1 MWFVLLFDDYLSVMK
16 PLVSTRLPTKSGDFE
31 VYAFE
36 SGVSTQPHLVLCSK
50 KQPDGLP
57 LVRVHS
63 ECWTG
68 DVVGSLRCDCGPQ
81 LDASLKQVG
90 QEGGAVIYLR
100 QEGRGIGLVEKLKAY
115 NLQDAGLDTYEANEH
130 LGHQR
135 DSRRFDVAADILR
148 VLGWEAIRLLT
159 NNPDKVY
166 DLQKAGIEVEEILP
180 IEMPPNE
187 HNEHYLSA
195 KAKEVKKGPTRS

>member
-1 MWFVLLFDDYLSVMK
+1 MK
-16 PLVSTRLPTKSGDFE
+16 PLVSARLPTDAGDFE
-31 VYAFE
+31 VHAFE
-36 SGVSTQPHLVLCSK
+36 SGVSSQPHLMLCSK
-50 KQPDGLP
+50 KQPAALP

-81 LDASLKQVG
+81 LDSSLKQV
-90 QEGGAVIYLR
+90 QKEGGAVLYLR

-115 NLQDAGLDTYEANEH
+115 NLQDEGLDTYEANER

-135 DSRRFDVAADILR
+135 DARRFDVAAEMLASR
-148 VLGWEAIRLLT
+148 GWTAIRLLT

-166 DLQKAGIEVEEILP
+166 DLEKEGIEVREVVAL
-180 IEMPPNE
+180 EMAPNE
-187 HNEHYLSA
+187 HNAEYLSA
-195 KAKEVKKGPTRS
+195 KAKEVKQGHTRA

>member
-1 MWFVLLFDDYLSVMK
+1 M
-16 PLVSTRLPTKSGDFE
+16 
-31 VYAFE
+31 
-36 SGVSTQPHLVLCSK
+36 LCTK

-68 DVVGSLRCDCGPQ
+68 DVMGSLRCDCGPQ
-81 LDASLKQVG
+81 LDSSLNQV
-90 QEGGAVIYLR
+90 QKEGGAVLYLR

-115 NLQDAGLDTYEANEH
+115 NLQDEGLDTYEANER

-135 DSRRFDVAADILR
+135 DARHFDVAAVMLASR
-148 VLGWEAIRLLT
+148 GWTAIRLLT

-166 DLQKAGIEVEEILP
+166 DLEKEGIEVREVVAL
-180 IEMPPNE
+180 EMAPNE
-187 HNEHYLSA
+187 HNAEYLSA
-195 KAKEVKKGPTRS
+195 KAKEVKQGHTRE

>member
-1 MWFVLLFDDYLSVMK
+1 MK
-16 PLVSTRLPTKSGDFE
+16 PLVSARLPTDAGDFE
-31 VYAFE
+31 VHAFE
-36 SGVSTQPHLVLCSK
+36 SGVSSQPHLMLCSK
-50 KQPDGLP
+50 KQPAALP

-81 LDASLKQVG
+81 LDSSLKQV
-90 QEGGAVIYLR
+90 QKEGGAVLYLR

-115 NLQDAGLDTYEANEH
+115 NLQDEGLDTYEANER

-135 DSRRFDVAADILR
+135 DARRFDVAAEMLASR
-148 VLGWEAIRLLT
+148 GWTAIRLLT

-166 DLQKAGIEVEEILP
+166 DLEKEGIDVREVVTL
-180 IEMPPNE
+180 EMAPNE
-187 HNEHYLSA
+187 HNAEYLSA
-195 KAKEVKKGPTRS
+195 KAKEVKQGHTRA

>member
-1 MWFVLLFDDYLSVMK
+1 MK
-16 PLVSTRLPTKSGDFE
+16 PLVSARLPTDAGDFE
-31 VYAFE
+31 VHAFE
-36 SGVSTQPHLVLCSK
+36 SGVSSQPHLMLCSK
-50 KQPDGLP
+50 KQPAALP

-81 LDASLKQVG
+81 LDSSLKQV
-90 QEGGAVIYLR
+90 QKEGGAVLYLR

-115 NLQDAGLDTYEANEH
+115 NLQDEGLDTYEANER

-135 DSRRFDVAADILR
+135 DARRFDVAAGMLASR
-148 VLGWEAIRLLT
+148 GWTAIRLLT

-166 DLQKAGIEVEEILP
+166 DLEKEGIEVREVVAL
-180 IEMPPNE
+180 EMAPNE
-187 HNEHYLSA
+187 HNAEYLSA
-195 KAKEVKKGPTRS
+195 KAKEVKQGHTRA

>member
-1 MWFVLLFDDYLSVMK
+1 M
-16 PLVSTRLPTKSGDFE
+16 
-31 VYAFE
+31 
-36 SGVSTQPHLVLCSK
+36 LCSK

-81 LDASLKQVG
+81 LTSSLQQV
-90 QEGGAVIYLR
+90 QKEGGAVLYLR

-115 NLQDAGLDTYEANEH
+115 NLQDEGLDTYEANER

-135 DSRRFDVAADILR
+135 DARRFDVAAEMLASR
-148 VLGWEAIRLLT
+148 GWTAIRLLT

-166 DLQKAGIEVEEILP
+166 DLEKEGIEVREVVA
-180 IEMPPNE
+180 IEMAPNE
-187 HNEHYLSA
+187 HNAEYLSA
-195 KAKEVKKGPTRS
+195 KAKEVKQGHTRA

>member
-1 MWFVLLFDDYLSVMK
+1 ME
-16 PLVSTRLPTKSGDFE
+16 PLVTTRLPTQWGDFNM
-31 VYAFE
+31 YAFE
-36 SGVSTQPHLVLCSK
+36 SGVSSQPHLLLCSSK
-50 KQPDGLP
+50 GPVELP

-81 LDASLKQVG
+81 LEASLKQVAL
-90 QEGGAVIYLR
+90 EGGAVIYLR

-115 NLQDAGLDTYEANEH
+115 NLQDEGMDTYEANER

-135 DSRRFDVAADILR
+135 DARRFDVAAEMLGA
-148 VLGWEAIRLLT
+148 LGWNAIRLLT
-159 NNPDKVY
+159 NNPDKVR
-166 DLQKAGIEVEEILP
+166 DLQLAGIDVHEVVP

-187 HNEHYLSA
+187 HNADYLSA
-195 KAKEVKKGPTRS
+195 KAEEVKHRHTRT

>member
-1 MWFVLLFDDYLSVMK
+1 MN
-16 PLVSTRLPTKSGDFE
+16 PLVSARLPTDAGDFE
-31 VYAFE
+31 VHAFE
-36 SGVSTQPHLVLCSK
+36 SGVSSQPHLMLCSK
-50 KQPDGLP
+50 KQPAALP

-81 LDASLKQVG
+81 LDSSLKQV
-90 QEGGAVIYLR
+90 QKEGGAVLYLR

-115 NLQDAGLDTYEANEH
+115 NLQDEGLDTYEANER

-135 DSRRFDVAADILR
+135 DARRFDVAAGMLASR
-148 VLGWEAIRLLT
+148 GWTAIRLLT

-166 DLQKAGIEVEEILP
+166 DLEKEGIEVREVVAL
-180 IEMPPNE
+180 EMAPNE
-187 HNEHYLSA
+187 HNAEYLSA
-195 KAKEVKKGPTRS
+195 KAKEVKQGHTRA